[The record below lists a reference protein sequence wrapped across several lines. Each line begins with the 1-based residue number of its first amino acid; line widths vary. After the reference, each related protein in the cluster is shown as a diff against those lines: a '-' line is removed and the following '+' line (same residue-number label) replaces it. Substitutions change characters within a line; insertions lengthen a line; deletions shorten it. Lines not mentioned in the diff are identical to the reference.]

1 MLKFVIILKLL
12 LVVTWVHAEVGDWPA
27 GILLNKEER
36 IFYVDKSKRELKLY
50 DFGARPQLLLSESA
64 DIGKKQGDKQK
75 ANDHRTPE
83 GIYFLLKRLS
93 PPEIPF
99 ELYGSLA
106 FTSDYPNYFDRLIGK
121 TGNGIW
127 LHAVPDTVPL
137 TRGSRGCVVVNNQAI
152 QNLESYV
159 QLDKS
164 AMVINAEATYLTP
177 EEAEKQKTEIL
188 SALDKWRQ
196 VWQAQQLDEYFN
208 YYHAD
213 FVGSGMDK
221 NQWIKHKTKLKATY
235 TGISVEFEPTLILR
249 RADQVVL
256 RFKQNYRADQYQDVG
271 EKTIYA
277 YWRNQTLQILNESW
291 RKL

>member
-1 MLKFVIILKLL
+1 MLKFVILLKIIS
-12 LVVTWVHAEVGDWPA
+12 VTFLAQANVADWPA

-36 IFYVDKSKRELKLY
+36 IFYVDKAKRELKLY
-50 DFGARPQLLLSESA
+50 DFGERPKLLLSETA

-99 ELYGSLA
+99 DLYGSLA
-106 FTSDYPNYFDRLIGK
+106 FTSDYPNHFDRFIGK

-127 LHAVPDTVPL
+127 LHAVPEHIPL

-164 AMVINAEATYLTP
+164 AMVINADAIYLTP
-177 EEAEKQKTEIL
+177 AEADRQKIAIL
-188 SALDKWRQ
+188 TALDQWRQ
-196 VWQAQQLDEYFN
+196 VWQAQDLEAYFAF
-208 YYHAD
+208 YHED
-213 FVGSGMDK
+213 FVGSGMNK
-221 NQWIKHKTKLKATY
+221 EQWIKHKTKLKNAY
-235 TGISVEFEPTLILR
+235 TGVQIEFDPSLILR
-249 RADQVVL
+249 RKDQVVI
-256 RFKQNYRADQYQDVG
+256 RFKQNYRSDQYQDQG

-277 YWRNQTLQILNESW
+277 YWRDQQLQILNESW